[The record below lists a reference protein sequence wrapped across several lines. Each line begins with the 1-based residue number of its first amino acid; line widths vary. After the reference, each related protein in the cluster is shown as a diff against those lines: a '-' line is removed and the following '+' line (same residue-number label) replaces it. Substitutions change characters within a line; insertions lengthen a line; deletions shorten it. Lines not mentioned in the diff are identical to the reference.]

1 MSTLMMITSNVAT
14 IYEWLCNTSSVL
26 KYTIVLGKKNADHCC
41 KVCVWESMNYITYF
55 CYILTFSLQK
65 LPLFN

>member
-26 KYTIVLGKKNADHCC
+26 KYTIVLGKKNADLFVA
-41 KVCVWESMNYITYF
+41 KFASESQWI
-55 CYILTFSLQK
+55 ILLIFVTF
-65 LPLFN
+65 